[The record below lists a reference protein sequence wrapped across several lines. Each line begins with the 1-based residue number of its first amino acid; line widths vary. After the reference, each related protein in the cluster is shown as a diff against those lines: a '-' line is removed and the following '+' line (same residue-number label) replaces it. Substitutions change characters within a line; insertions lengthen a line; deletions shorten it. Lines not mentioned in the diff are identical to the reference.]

1 MSTND
6 RQVGGKHYLKEYQH
20 WDMVIDTK
28 MPYLPGCA
36 TKYVA
41 RWKDKNGTEDLL
53 KSMHY
58 LEKATERCVY
68 TEESLESE
76 ALVFKFANQLETREQ
91 DIVVDIYKGFY
102 VNAINAIRELI
113 EEHDAAE
120 PGPGYVNQG

>member
-20 WDMVIDTK
+20 WDMVIDTD
-28 MPYLPGCA
+28 MPYVLGCA

-53 KSMHY
+53 KSIHY
-58 LEKATERCVY
+58 LEKALEREVY
-68 TEESLESE
+68 IGVSTARRQQLLS
-76 ALVFKFANQLETREQ
+76 FANQLETRER
-91 DIVVDIYKGFY
+91 DIIINIYMGFY
-102 VNAINAIRELI
+102 VNAIDAIRELI